1 MEYESME
8 KTQVAEIATAAENID
23 TSTVSSNGSGGKT
36 STKPT
41 SASSTHKTSMFHTM
55 FSAISEPPVRE
66 PTIVANSGGNQST
79 KSDSSISSSETI
91 KPSITNTPET
101 NIRPLEESR
110 EKKTSKDRY
119 Y

>member
-1 MEYESME
+1 ME
-8 KTQVAEIATAAENID
+8 KTQVAEIAAGAENID
-23 TSTVSSNGSGGKT
+23 TSTVSSNGSGGGKT
-36 STKPT
+36 SIKPT

-66 PTIVANSGGNQST
+66 PTNVVNSGGNQST
-79 KSDSSISSSETI
+79 KSDSSISSSETV
-91 KPSITNTPET
+91 KPNISNTPET
-101 NIRPLEESR
+101 NIKPLEESR